1 MKKGILAGMAAVMLI
16 TGCGPFGSAA
26 GNGTAGWRDD
36 VSAEALA
43 DAVADELGEAYWAD
57 ARLAP
62 ERLDDWYGI
71 SDDMYE
77 EYYGQIPVSSEH
89 VDSLIIVK
97 AESERLEDVQN
108 ALDTYREAM
117 IQDTLQE
124 PSNISKIQASMIRTY
139 GDYVCFVQLG
149 GSLEEAEGDTEKAIE
164 TCREMNERALS
175 VIEKELTK

>member
-1 MKKGILAGMAAVMLI
+1 MKKGILAGMSAVLLLS
-16 TGCGPFGSAA
+16 GCGAVS
-26 GNGTAGWRDD
+26 GNGTAGWRND

-43 DAVADELGEAYWAD
+43 DAVAEELGEDYWAD
-57 ARLAP
+57 RELAP
-62 ERLDDWYGI
+62 EFLDDWYGI
-71 SDDMYE
+71 SGDMYE
-77 EYYGQIPVSSEH
+77 EYYGRTPMVPEY

-124 PSNISKIQASMIRTY
+124 PSNMPKLQASMIQTY

-149 GSLEEAEGDTEKAIE
+149 GSLEEAEGDEEKALE
-164 TCREMNERALS
+164 ACREMNERALA
-175 VIEKELTK
+175 VIEKELKK